1 MIIEHQGK
9 RPSIHP
15 SAYIAP
21 NAVVSGD
28 VTIEAETRVLY
39 GAVITAEGAPIRIGR
54 NCVIMENAVVRAS
67 GGPKKQFPTII
78 GDYALVGPHA
88 YVCGARL
95 DYRAFIATN
104 ATILNGAIIG
114 RNASV
119 SIGAV
124 VHIQTRI
131 PDETVVPLKYIVI
144 GDPCKLYAPN
154 QADEVIDELMRRNF
168 REYAFSLKDHEIL
181 AEHYGQMLG
190 QHLSDVICSEE
201 TSIAQAASASIEAT
215 EVAAKSTSTPKR
227 KRTK

>member
-21 NAVVSGD
+21 NAVISGD
-28 VTIEAETRVLY
+28 VTIEAETRVLF

-78 GDYALVGPHA
+78 GDYALIGPHA

-168 REYAFSLKDHEIL
+168 REYAFGLKDHEIL
-181 AEHYGQMLG
+181 AERYSQMLG
-190 QHLSDVICSEE
+190 QHLSDTICSE
-201 TSIAQAASASIEAT
+201 SAPLAQAASAT
-215 EVAAKSTSTPKR
+215 ETTETAAKPASTAKR